1 MICLVALAVFLVLAV
16 FSARYRPL
24 AREAFDCVFRKM
36 TLRPCESGL
45 DERLKSTLVASVFSK
60 SPRAAGALNRNFE
73 LFSWILT
80 ALMIASFAYS
90 AFSAYNW
97 VVYGDCNGPGSDGFC
112 PFNAIGGEHISDC
125 GTGNSTSRT
134 LVLPATLNGQVVG
147 LADAKVT
154 VIEFGCFECKYT
166 KEAEPIVARVL
177 EEYAGR
183 IRFVFKPFPI
193 PTHNNSRLAEQ
204 AALCAARQDRF
215 WAYKDE
221 LFSMQPLLLA
231 NASDAIE
238 RAGVNAAV
246 NSSEFQ
252 ECMQSNAT
260 ATEVE
265 AFYREGMASG
275 LYGTPTFFI
284 NNRTLVGPKPFEAFE
299 ALIEEELK
307 K

>member
-112 PFNAIGGEHISDC
+112 PFNDVVTEAAKCGIATVVQPGGSVNDKASIDAANEH
-125 GTGNSTSRT
+125 
-134 LVLPATLNGQVVG
+134 G
-147 LADAKVT
+147 LAMVFT
-154 VIEFGCFECKYT
+154 
-166 KEAEPIVARVL
+166 
-177 EEYAGR
+177 GR
-183 IRFVFKPFPI
+183 R
-193 PTHNNSRLAEQ
+193 A
-204 AALCAARQDRF
+204 F
-215 WAYKDE
+215 WH
-221 LFSMQPLLLA
+221 
-231 NASDAIE
+231 
-238 RAGVNAAV
+238 
-246 NSSEFQ
+246 
-252 ECMQSNAT
+252 
-260 ATEVE
+260 
-265 AFYREGMASG
+265 
-275 LYGTPTFFI
+275 
-284 NNRTLVGPKPFEAFE
+284 
-299 ALIEEELK
+299 
-307 K
+307 